1 MLMILLANMLILTHA
16 VVPHHHHNKVFVGI
30 VNVLDYETFIDKM
43 EGKRD

>member
-1 MLMILLANMLILTHA
+1 MLMILLANMQILTHA
-16 VVPHHHHNKVFVGI
+16 VVPHHHNKVFVGI